1 MQKLIA
7 TLAVIIAL
15 SNQAISQQWDRHMLV
30 KKMDIRVKTDAFTAT
45 TFIEMEF
52 YNPTDTEMEGFYGF
66 QLEPGQ
72 AITAFQL
79 DLFGKFRDAS
89 IEEKWKATNAYNTIV
104 GKRVDPALLRMDS
117 YNNYSLRIY
126 PVPAKGSRRITM
138 TIQQLLAIEREMAVY
153 KLPLKINDV
162 IENLDVSIRING
174 STGFPA
180 VIKGLLT
187 DQMFSSKET
196 SYELL
201 WKATGLKAEKALS
214 FSIPFS
220 RK

>member
-1 MQKLIA
+1 MQFFNISHPVIKSLLMQKLIA
-7 TLAVIIAL
+7 TLAVIIVL
-15 SNQAISQQWDRHMLV
+15 SNQVISQQWDRHMLV

-45 TFIEMEF
+45 TFIEIEF

-79 DLFGKFRDAS
+79 DLFGKFRDGS

-126 PVPAKGSRRITM
+126 PVPAPQRIS
-138 TIQQLLAIEREMAVY
+138 
-153 KLPLKINDV
+153 P
-162 IENLDVSIRING
+162 
-174 STGFPA
+174 
-180 VIKGLLT
+180 
-187 DQMFSSKET
+187 
-196 SYELL
+196 
-201 WKATGLKAEKALS
+201 
-214 FSIPFS
+214 
-220 RK
+220 